1 MSVITALTMS
11 IIPATFED
19 INEFIVEQERILT
32 KPIKN
37 DAILQKELR
46 KHKIEID
53 EDTLDKVL
61 VKLNKEIRRKYRM
74 SLFLRQSRFQV
85 VQQMMQV
92 EREEQMK
99 RMDTLDSVRNV
110 LGVFR
115 DRIGTATETVIDDAF
130 LELIEEL
137 PDSNLLETNDV
148 ELIDDY
154 DAVRDQVLEKVEKV
168 KKLRREVEDIEEINQ
183 RLKIQETSR
192 VDKHLQEQIASEVNR
207 MRYLLAMIEQNEKI
221 V

>member
-1 MSVITALTMS
+1 MS

-85 VQQMMQV
+85 VQQMLQV
-92 EREEQMK
+92 EREEHMK

-110 LGVFR
+110 LGVFK

-130 LELIEEL
+130 LELVEEL

-154 DAVRDQVLEKVEKV
+154 DAVRDQVLEKVENV
-168 KKLRREVEDIEEINQ
+168 KRLRREVEDIEEINQ
-183 RLKIQETSR
+183 RLKVQETSR

>member
-85 VQQMMQV
+85 VQQMLQV
-92 EREEQMK
+92 EREEHMK

-110 LGVFR
+110 LGVFK

-130 LELIEEL
+130 LQLVEEL

-154 DAVRDQVLEKVEKV
+154 DAVRDQVLEKVENV
-168 KKLRREVEDIEEINQ
+168 KRLRREVEDIEEINQ
-183 RLKIQETSR
+183 RLKVQETRR
-192 VDKHLQEQIASEVNR
+192 VDKHLREQIANEVDR

>member
-1 MSVITALTMS
+1 MS

-19 INEFIVEQERILT
+19 INEFIIEQERILT

-85 VQQMMQV
+85 VQQMLQV
-92 EREEQMK
+92 EREEHMK

-110 LGVFR
+110 LGVFK

-130 LELIEEL
+130 LELVEEL

-154 DAVRDQVLEKVEKV
+154 DAVRDQVLEKVENV
-168 KKLRREVEDIEEINQ
+168 KRLRREVEDIEEINQ
-183 RLKIQETSR
+183 RLKVQETSR

>member
-1 MSVITALTMS
+1 MS

-130 LELIEEL
+130 LELVEEL

-154 DAVRDQVLEKVEKV
+154 DAVRDQVLEKVENV
-168 KKLRREVEDIEEINQ
+168 KRLRREVEDIEEINQ
-183 RLKIQETSR
+183 RLKVQETSR

>member
-1 MSVITALTMS
+1 
-11 IIPATFED
+11 
-19 INEFIVEQERILT
+19 
-32 KPIKN
+32 
-37 DAILQKELR
+37 
-46 KHKIEID
+46 
-53 EDTLDKVL
+53 
-61 VKLNKEIRRKYRM
+61 
-74 SLFLRQSRFQV
+74 
-85 VQQMMQV
+85 
-92 EREEQMK
+92 MK

-110 LGVFR
+110 LGVFK

-130 LELIEEL
+130 LELVEEL

-154 DAVRDQVLEKVEKV
+154 DAVRDQVLEKVENV
-168 KKLRREVEDIEEINQ
+168 KRLRREVEDIEEINQ
-183 RLKIQETSR
+183 RLKVQETSR

>member
-130 LELIEEL
+130 LELVEEL

-154 DAVRDQVLEKVEKV
+154 DAVRDQVLEKVENV
-168 KKLRREVEDIEEINQ
+168 KRLRREVEDIEEINQ
-183 RLKIQETSR
+183 RLKVQETSR

>member
-1 MSVITALTMS
+1 MS

-115 DRIGTATETVIDDAF
+115 DTIGTATETVIDDAF
-130 LELIEEL
+130 LELVEEL

-154 DAVRDQVLEKVEKV
+154 DAVRDQVLEKVENV
-168 KKLRREVEDIEEINQ
+168 KRLRREVEDIEEINQ
-183 RLKIQETSR
+183 RLKVQETSR

>member
-1 MSVITALTMS
+1 MS

-85 VQQMMQV
+85 VQQMLQV
-92 EREEQMK
+92 EREEHMK

-110 LGVFR
+110 LGVFK

-130 LELIEEL
+130 LELVEEL

-154 DAVRDQVLEKVEKV
+154 DAVRDQVLEKVENV
-168 KKLRREVEDIEEINQ
+168 KRLRREVEDIEEINQ
-183 RLKIQETSR
+183 RLKVQETSR
-192 VDKHLQEQIASEVNR
+192 VDKHLQEQIANEVNR

>member
-1 MSVITALTMS
+1 MSVITALTMT

-32 KPIKN
+32 KPIKT

>member
-1 MSVITALTMS
+1 VSVITALTMT

-61 VKLNKEIRRKYRM
+61 VKLNKQIRRKYRM

-110 LGVFR
+110 LGVFK
-115 DRIGTATETVIDDAF
+115 DRIGTATETVIDDVF

-154 DAVRDQVLEKVEKV
+154 DAVRDQVLEKVENV
-168 KKLRREVEDIEEINQ
+168 KRLRREVEDIEEINQ
-183 RLKIQETSR
+183 RLKVQETSH
-192 VDKHLQEQIASEVNR
+192 VDKHLREKIANEVNR
-207 MRYLLAMIEQNEKI
+207 MRYLLAVIEQNEKS

>member
-1 MSVITALTMS
+1 VLVITALTMS

-154 DAVRDQVLEKVEKV
+154 DAVRDQVLEKVENV
-168 KKLRREVEDIEEINQ
+168 KKLRREAEDIEEINQ
-183 RLKIQETSR
+183 RLKVQETSH
-192 VDKHLQEQIASEVNR
+192 VDKHLQEQIANEVNR

>member
-85 VQQMMQV
+85 VQQMLQV
-92 EREEQMK
+92 EREEHMK

-110 LGVFR
+110 LGVFK

-130 LELIEEL
+130 LELVEEL

-154 DAVRDQVLEKVEKV
+154 DAVRDQVLEKVENV
-168 KKLRREVEDIEEINQ
+168 KRLRREVEDIEEINQ
-183 RLKIQETSR
+183 RLKVQETSR
-192 VDKHLQEQIASEVNR
+192 VDKHLQEQIANEVNR
-207 MRYLLAMIEQNEKI
+207 MRYLLAMVEQNEKI